1 MATKKNSSSTSS
13 LIITCVAVLLA
24 VAAIIFV
31 VITFSGNNNN
41 NPASTGDASFTSTP
55 GVNVSEEVL
64 NDMSQG
70 AYDLLQKNYKIY
82 QYFTYGMTVKAEPY
96 GNKPDDGFYTCD
108 NADFDTFDKFSDYVK
123 SVYTDSFA
131 QKLLTDPFGNGPVY
145 GNDNG
150 ALGLS
155 ADFTASTEEGNSW
168 SDVKYVCTA
177 LSETECSI
185 AVTLKDSAGA
195 DVEKTVKMTK
205 TDAGWRLEDMI
216 G

>member
-1 MATKKNSSSTSS
+1 MATKKKSSSTSS

-24 VAAIIFV
+24 IAAVVFV
-31 VITFSGNNNN
+31 IITFSGNSGNQ
-41 NPASTGDASFTSTP
+41 PASTGDTTNAP
-55 GVNVSEEVL
+55 AVNVSDEVM
-64 NDMSQG
+64 NEMSQG

-82 QYFTYGMTVKAEPY
+82 QYFTYGMTVKPEPY
-96 GNKPDDGFYTCD
+96 GNKPEDGFYTCD
-108 NADFDTFDKFSDYVK
+108 NADFDSFDKFSEYVR
-123 SVYTDSFA
+123 SVYTEELA
-131 QKLLTDPFGNGPVY
+131 QKLLTDPFGSGPVY

-168 SDVKYVCTA
+168 ADVKYVCTA

-185 AVTLKDSAGA
+185 AITLKDSAGA
-195 DVEKTVKMTK
+195 DVEKTVKMLK
-205 TDAGWRLEDMI
+205 TDAGWRLEEMI

>member
-1 MATKKNSSSTSS
+1 MATKKKSSSTSS

-24 VAAIIFV
+24 IAAVVFV
-31 VITFSGNNNN
+31 IITFSGNSGSQ
-41 NPASTGDASFTSTP
+41 PASTGDATNAP
-55 GVNVSEEVL
+55 AVNVSDEVM
-64 NDMSQG
+64 NEMSQG

-82 QYFTYGMTVKAEPY
+82 QYFTYGMTVKPEPY
-96 GNKPDDGFYTCD
+96 GNKPEDGFYTCD
-108 NADFDTFDKFSDYVK
+108 NADFDSFDKFSEYVR
-123 SVYTDSFA
+123 SVYTEELA
-131 QKLLTDPFGNGPVY
+131 QKLLTDPFGSGPVY

-168 SDVKYVCTA
+168 ADVKYVCTA

-185 AVTLKDSAGA
+185 AITLKDSAGA
-195 DVEKTVKMTK
+195 DVEKTVKMLK
-205 TDAGWRLEDMI
+205 TDAGWRLEEMI

>member
-1 MATKKNSSSTSS
+1 MATKKKSSSASS
-13 LIITCVAVLLA
+13 LVITCVAVLLA
-24 VAAIIFV
+24 IAAVIFV
-31 VITFSGNNNN
+31 IITFSGNKDGD
-41 NPASTGDASFTSTP
+41 PASTGGDPTNPPS
-55 GVNVSEEVL
+55 VNVSDEIMSE
-64 NDMSQG
+64 MSQG
-70 AYDLLQKNYKIY
+70 AFDLLQMNYKVY
-82 QYFTYGMTVKAEPY
+82 QYFTYGMTVKPEPY
-96 GNKPDDGFYTCD
+96 NNKPDDGFYTCD
-108 NADFDTFDKFSDYVK
+108 NPDFENFDKFSDYVK
-123 SVYTDSFA
+123 SVYTDEVA
-131 QKLLTDPFGNGPVY
+131 QKLLTDPFGSGPVY

-168 SDVKYVCTA
+168 ADVKYVCTA

-205 TDAGWRLEDMI
+205 TDAGWRLEEMI

>member
-1 MATKKNSSSTSS
+1 MATKKKSSSTSS

-24 VAAIIFV
+24 IAAVVFV
-31 VITFSGNNNN
+31 IITFSGNSGNQ
-41 NPASTGDASFTSTP
+41 PASTGDTTNAP
-55 GVNVSEEVL
+55 AVNVSDEVM
-64 NDMSQG
+64 NEMSQG

-82 QYFTYGMTVKAEPY
+82 QYFTYGMTVKPEPY
-96 GNKPDDGFYTCD
+96 GNKPEDGFYTCD
-108 NADFDTFDKFSDYVK
+108 NADFDSFDKFSEFVR
-123 SVYTDSFA
+123 SVYTEDLA
-131 QKLLTDPFGNGPVY
+131 QKLLTDPFGSGPVY

-168 SDVKYVCTA
+168 ADVKYVCTA

-185 AVTLKDSAGA
+185 AITLKDSAGA
-195 DVEKTVKMTK
+195 DVEKTVKMLK
-205 TDAGWRLEDMI
+205 TDAGWRLEEMI